1 MGDKVGRMG
10 MGNRVKRVLRKKG
23 GKYLTKVSKEKVLA
37 HYQNR
42 TGDLI
47 IDLDI
52 LILELEY

>member
-1 MGDKVGRMG
+1 MG
-10 MGNRVKRVLRKKG
+10 MGNRVKGVVRKKG

-47 IDLDI
+47 IGLDI
-52 LILELEY
+52 LLLELEY